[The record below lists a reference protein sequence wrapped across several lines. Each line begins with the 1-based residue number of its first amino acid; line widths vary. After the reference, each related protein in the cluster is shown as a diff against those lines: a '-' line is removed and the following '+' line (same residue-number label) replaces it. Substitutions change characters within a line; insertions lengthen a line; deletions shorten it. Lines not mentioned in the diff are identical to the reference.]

1 MWEMNRKDNCANFYS
16 EQIVQISARFN
27 RYGKPFGFGTRWGL
41 QMYPW
46 GMSLPE
52 PCAPL
57 RYVTGRSFNFFFL
70 NSFIISL
77 IPSQIIESTI
87 WYESCKR
94 RIILKAKYQIK
105 YCHQDHQ
112 IKYICSRKVPLPTNS
127 SKQGYVHAL
136 MHEKQKN
143 TLREQTRM
151 LL

>member
-1 MWEMNRKDNCANFYS
+1 MLIDFRPACYDNKYGKGMARL
-16 EQIVQISARFN
+16 IVQISAWAN

-57 RYVTGRSFNFFFL
+57 RYVTGRNFNFFFL

-87 WYESCKR
+87 WYESCKW
-94 RIILKAKYQIK
+94 RIIVKEKYQIW
-105 YCHQDHQ
+105 YCHQDHP
-112 IKYICSRKVPLPTNS
+112 INYICST
-127 SKQGYVHAL
+127 A
-136 MHEKQKN
+136 QKN
-143 TLREQTRM
+143 GFGQ
-151 LL
+151 